1 MIRNEDPEAMRENGL
16 NSPFTEIQFDFA
28 IYPETDAV
36 PDTVIVR
43 DHAKAA

>member
-1 MIRNEDPEAMRENGL
+1 MRENGL
-16 NSPFTEIQFDFA
+16 NSPFTEIEFDFA